1 MQPDISTFKGLHPGI
16 VLERELKRRKLG
28 KGRFAISVNEFPQTL
43 VAITKARRKMNTALA
58 MKIEEALGLEE
69 GYLMTLQ
76 VFYDIKEEKRKQRQN
91 NHPNLASLRP
101 VLFWDTRMEEIDWQ
115 SQKRAVIQRIFERG
129 NEKEKNEITRF
140 YGKETVEAVLNK
152 LDSSSQPNYNG

>member
-1 MQPDISTFKGLHPGI
+1 MQPDISTFKGLHPGV
-16 VLERELKRRKLG
+16 VLDRELKRRKLG

-76 VFYDIKEEKRKQRQN
+76 VFYDIKEEKRRQ
-91 NHPNLASLRP
+91 
-101 VLFWDTRMEEIDWQ
+101 
-115 SQKRAVIQRIFERG
+115 
-129 NEKEKNEITRF
+129 
-140 YGKETVEAVLNK
+140 
-152 LDSSSQPNYNG
+152 